1 MCHVP
6 QAWVTFHMDDSC
18 RTYRGSSYRRLVTT
32 HVLWVRIPHM
42 HESRPIWMSHVVW
55 LSRVPYA
62 SVSRVLSVRAH
73 IVYAWVTSY
82 VNESRP
88 IWMSHVTHMNE
99 SCPICISL
107 SCALSAC
114 PYRIWMSH
122 VSYAWVTSHMNESC
136 HAYEWVMSHIW
147 MRKLHIWMSQEWKG
161 EEQHDGR
168 VSVMHEWDMNE
179 SCHMHDWVNESCHI
193 YHLVNESCHVHDWV
207 NESCYIHNNTTVE
220 CESRVKAHTWMSH
233 ITHMIE
239 SWHTQGWVMSHI

>member
-1 MCHVP
+1 MNV
-6 QAWVTFHMDDSC
+6 
-18 RTYRGSSYRRLVTT
+18 
-32 HVLWVRIPHM
+32 
-42 HESRPIWMSHVVW
+42 SRSASMSHVSYGWFVSHIQRILLQAPRHHTCT
-55 LSRVPYA
+55 LSANTP
-62 SVSRVLSVRAH
+62 
-73 IVYAWVTSY
+73 YAWVTSHM
-82 VNESRP
+82 NESCC
-88 IWMSHVTHMNE
+88 MTE